1 MLMWI
6 SHRFRIKS
14 LRAFIFLVIVG
25 IVSISLVLSG
35 MLFYTRSATMLK
47 DSYEIDVSKQFEQ
60 INNLIDDCIT
70 QVDSI
75 FPLLMSNITIRENLE
90 PTSKIFQSATAF
102 DRQLNIERQVT
113 SLIISNYI
121 WNQKLINAVY
131 ICGCDQIPYVVSLK
145 SQSNTTA
152 YLNEAAQFIT
162 DSTSLQIIST
172 VNREH
177 SLYLARNIYSIY
189 TGSKIASIV
198 IEIDQDAFKEIY
210 MTSVDEHWLV
220 YLFKSN
226 GELLN
231 KPSDAS
237 CEKDIRVLLDRNILG
252 QGMQNFD
259 LNDINYEVIAST
271 LSYSTLTTVIAAPT
285 EYLYQELQN
294 TLTGFIWM
302 FAAII
307 LGTLFVTAISSS
319 LIASPI
325 DNMITQIKSIS
336 SGKSNSLVSQSIYTE
351 FEELT
356 NAFNNM
362 LDQLEINYSEI
373 YEKQV
378 LLKSAE
384 IKALQSQMDP
394 HFLFNV
400 LDSIAWK
407 AEISDNDE
415 IYQMVVSLAEIMRI
429 NILSK
434 ESEFI
439 SLEQELK
446 YIRFYVHLQQTRFE
460 DKFQISVEAD
470 ESLLQCKIPCFSIQP
485 LVENAIIHGLEPK
498 KGPGN
503 LDVSITDEDGCIK
516 IIVEDNGVGFDVE
529 PSLETIKPSG
539 GERTHIGLKNLN
551 RRLALLYGNECK
563 LHISSTPNISTRI
576 SYTIPKRR

>member
-1 MLMWI
+1 MWI
-6 SHRFRIKS
+6 SHRIRIKS
-14 LRAFIFLVIVG
+14 LRAFILLIIVG
-25 IVSISLVLSG
+25 IVSISLFLSG
-35 MLFYTRSATMLK
+35 TLFYLRSAAMLK
-47 DSYEIDVSKQFEQ
+47 TNYEKDVSKQFDQ
-60 INNLIDDCIT
+60 INKLIDDCVT

-90 PTSKIFQSATAF
+90 PTSKIYQSTTAS
-102 DRQLNIERQVT
+102 DRQLNIERQIT

-131 ICGCDQIPYVVSLK
+131 ICGCDQSPYVVSLK
-145 SQSNTTA
+145 SQSNTTV
-152 YLNEAAQFIT
+152 YFNEAAQFIS

-177 SLYLARNIYSIY
+177 SLYFARNIYSIY
-189 TGSKIASIV
+189 TGSKIACIV
-198 IEIDQDAFKEIY
+198 IEIDQDALKELY
-210 MTSVDEHWLV
+210 MTNVDEHWLV
-220 YLFKSN
+220 YLFKPS

-237 CEKDIRVLLDRNILG
+237 CEKDIRALLDRNILG

-259 LNDINYEVIAST
+259 INDINYEVIAST
-271 LSYSTLTTVIAAPT
+271 LSYSTLTTVIATPT

-351 FEELT
+351 FEDLT
-356 NAFNNM
+356 NAFNTM

-384 IKALQSQMDP
+384 IKALQSQLDP

-415 IYQMVVSLAEIMRI
+415 IYQMVVSLAEIMRM
-429 NILSK
+429 NIISK

-460 DKFQISVEAD
+460 DKFQISIEAD
-470 ESLLQCKIPCFSIQP
+470 ESLQQCKIPCFSIQP

-498 KGPGN
+498 KGPGT
-503 LDVSITDEDGCIK
+503 LDVSITEEDGYIK
-516 IIVEDNGVGFDVE
+516 IIVEDNGVGFDIE
-529 PSLETIKPSG
+529 PSLETIKPSR

>member
-1 MLMWI
+1 MWI
-6 SHRFRIKS
+6 SHRIRIKS
-14 LRAFIFLVIVG
+14 LRAFILLIIVG
-25 IVSISLVLSG
+25 IVSISLFLSG
-35 MLFYTRSATMLK
+35 TLFYLRSAAMLK
-47 DSYEIDVSKQFEQ
+47 TNYEKDVSKQFDQ
-60 INNLIDDCIT
+60 INKLIDDCVT

-90 PTSKIFQSATAF
+90 PTSKIYQSTTAS
-102 DRQLNIERQVT
+102 DRQLNIERQIT

-131 ICGCDQIPYVVSLK
+131 ICGCDQSPYVVSLK
-145 SQSNTTA
+145 SQSNTTV
-152 YLNEAAQFIT
+152 YFNEAAQFIS

-177 SLYLARNIYSIY
+177 SLYFARNIYSIY
-189 TGSKIASIV
+189 TGSKIACIV
-198 IEIDQDAFKEIY
+198 IEIDQDALKELY
-210 MTSVDEHWLV
+210 MTNVDEHWLV
-220 YLFKSN
+220 YLFKPS

-237 CEKDIRVLLDRNILG
+237 CEKDIRALLDRNILG
-252 QGMQNFD
+252 PGMQNFD
-259 LNDINYEVIAST
+259 INDINYEVIAST
-271 LSYSTLTTVIAAPT
+271 LSYSTLTTVIATPT

-351 FEELT
+351 FEDLT
-356 NAFNNM
+356 NAFNTM

-384 IKALQSQMDP
+384 IKALQSQLDP

-415 IYQMVVSLAEIMRI
+415 IYQMVVSLAEIMRM
-429 NILSK
+429 NIISK

-460 DKFQISVEAD
+460 DKFQISIEAD
-470 ESLLQCKIPCFSIQP
+470 ESLQQCKIPCFSIQP

-498 KGPGN
+498 KGPGT
-503 LDVSITDEDGCIK
+503 LDVSITEEDGYIK
-516 IIVEDNGVGFDVE
+516 IIVEDNGVGFDIE
-529 PSLETIKPSG
+529 PSLETIKPSR

>member
-1 MLMWI
+1 MWI

-14 LRAFIFLVIVG
+14 LRAFILLMIVG

-35 MLFYTRSATMLK
+35 TLFYLRSAAMLNTN
-47 DSYEIDVSKQFEQ
+47 YEKDVSKQFDQ
-60 INNLIDDCIT
+60 INNLIEDCVT

-90 PTSKIFQSATAF
+90 PTSKVYQSTTAS

-145 SQSNTTA
+145 SQSNMTA
-152 YLNEAAQFIT
+152 YFNEAAQFIS

-177 SLYLARNIYSIY
+177 SLYFARNIYSIY

-198 IEIDQDAFKEIY
+198 IEIDQDAFKEIC
-210 MTSVDEHWLV
+210 MTNVDEHWLV
-220 YLFKSN
+220 YLFKPN

-231 KPSDAS
+231 KPSDAL

-307 LGTLFVTAISSS
+307 LGTLFVTTISSS

-460 DKFQISVEAD
+460 DKFQISIETD

>member
-1 MLMWI
+1 MWI
-6 SHRFRIKS
+6 SHRIRIKS
-14 LRAFIFLVIVG
+14 LRVFILLIIMG
-25 IVSISLVLSG
+25 IVSISLFLSG
-35 MLFYTRSATMLK
+35 TLFYLRSAAMLK
-47 DSYEIDVSKQFEQ
+47 TNYEKDVSKQFDQ
-60 INNLIDDCIT
+60 INKLIDDCVT

-75 FPLLMSNITIRENLE
+75 FPLLMSNITIRANLE
-90 PTSKIFQSATAF
+90 PTSKIYQSTTAS
-102 DRQLNIERQVT
+102 DRQLNIERQIT

-131 ICGCDQIPYVVSLK
+131 ICGCDQSPYVVSLK
-145 SQSNTTA
+145 SQSNTTV
-152 YLNEAAQFIT
+152 YFNEAAQFIA

-177 SLYLARNIYSIY
+177 SLYFARNIYSIY
-189 TGSKIASIV
+189 TGSKIACIV
-198 IEIDQDAFKEIY
+198 IEIDQDALKELY
-210 MTSVDEHWLV
+210 MTNVDEHWLV
-220 YLFKSN
+220 YLFKPS

-237 CEKDIRVLLDRNILG
+237 CEKDIRALLDRNILG

-259 LNDINYEVIAST
+259 INDINYEVIAST
-271 LSYSTLTTVIAAPT
+271 LSYSTLTTVIATPT

-294 TLTGFIWM
+294 TLAGFIWM

-336 SGKSNSLVSQSIYTE
+336 SGKSNSLVSLSIYTE
-351 FEELT
+351 FEDLT
-356 NAFNNM
+356 NAFNTM

-384 IKALQSQMDP
+384 IKALQSQLDP

-415 IYQMVVSLAEIMRI
+415 IYQMVVSLAEIMRM
-429 NILSK
+429 NIISK

-460 DKFQISVEAD
+460 DKFQISIEAD
-470 ESLLQCKIPCFSIQP
+470 ESLQQCKIPCFSIQP

-498 KGPGN
+498 KGPGT
-503 LDVSITDEDGCIK
+503 LDVSITEEDGYIK
-516 IIVEDNGVGFDVE
+516 IIVEDNGVGFDIE
-529 PSLETIKPSG
+529 PSLETIKPSR

>member
-1 MLMWI
+1 MWI

>member
-14 LRAFIFLVIVG
+14 IRAFIFLMIVG
-25 IVSISLVLSG
+25 IVSVSLVLSG
-35 MLFYTRSATMLK
+35 TLFYSRSAAMLK
-47 DSYEIDVSKQFEQ
+47 GSYETDVSKQFDQ
-60 INNLIDDCIT
+60 INSLIDDCIT
-70 QVDSI
+70 QVDSV

-90 PTSKIFQSATAF
+90 PTSKIFQSTTAS

-131 ICGCDQIPYVVSLK
+131 ICGCDQIPYVISLK
-145 SQSNTTA
+145 NQSNTTA

-162 DSTSLQIIST
+162 DSTALQIISA

-198 IEIDQDAFKEIY
+198 IEIDQDALKEIY
-210 MTSVDEHWLV
+210 MTNVDERWLV
-220 YLFKSN
+220 YIFKSN

-237 CEKDIRVLLDRNILG
+237 SEKDIRALLDQNILG
-252 QGMQNFD
+252 QGIQNFD
-259 LNDINYEVIAST
+259 IDDINYEVIAST
-271 LSYSTLTTVIAAPT
+271 VSDPTLTTVIAAPT

-319 LIASPI
+319 LIISPI

-336 SGKSNSLVSQSIYTE
+336 SGESNSLISKSIYTE
-351 FEELT
+351 FEDLT
-356 NAFNNM
+356 NAFNTM

-378 LLKSAE
+378 LLKNAE

-415 IYQMVVSLAEIMRI
+415 IYQMVVSLAEIMRM

-460 DKFQISVEAD
+460 DKFQICIEAD
-470 ESLLQCKIPCFSIQP
+470 ESLLQRKIPCFSIQP

-498 KGPGN
+498 KGPGS

-516 IIVEDNGVGFDVE
+516 IIVEDDGVGFDIE
-529 PSLETIKPSG
+529 PSLETIRSSG
-539 GERTHIGLKNLN
+539 GERTHIGLRNLN
-551 RRLALLYGNECK
+551 RRLALLYGDDCR

>member
-1 MLMWI
+1 MWI
-6 SHRFRIKS
+6 SYRFRIKS

-439 SLEQELK
+439 SLKQELK

>member
-1 MLMWI
+1 MLMRI

-14 LRAFIFLVIVG
+14 LRAFIFLVILG
-25 IVSISLVLSG
+25 IVSVSLVLAG
-35 MLFYTRSATMLK
+35 MLFYSRSATMLK
-47 DSYEIDVSKQFEQ
+47 DSYEIDVGKQFEQ
-60 INNLIDDCIT
+60 INFLINDCIT

-90 PTSKIFQSATAF
+90 PTSKTFQSTAAS

-145 SQSNTTA
+145 NQTNTAA
-152 YLNEAAQFIT
+152 YLNEAAQYIT

-189 TGSKIASIV
+189 TGSRIASIV
-198 IEIDQDAFKEIY
+198 IEIDQDAFKESF
-210 MTSVDEHWLV
+210 MTNVDEHWLV
-220 YLFKSN
+220 YIFKSN

-237 CEKDIRVLLDRNILG
+237 CEKDIRILLEKNSLG
-252 QGMQNFD
+252 KGIRNFD
-259 LNDINYEVIAST
+259 INDINYEVTARSLT
-271 LSYSTLTTVIAAPT
+271 NCELTTVIAAPT
-285 EYLYQELQN
+285 EYLYKEIQS

-302 FAAII
+302 FVTII
-307 LGTLFVTAISSS
+307 LGTLFVTTLSSS
-319 LIASPI
+319 LITSPI
-325 DNMITQIKSIS
+325 DNMIAQMKSIS
-336 SGKSNSLVSQSIYTE
+336 SGESNSLISKSVYTE
-351 FEELT
+351 FEDLT
-356 NAFNNM
+356 NAFNAM
-362 LDQLEINYSEI
+362 LDQLEINYGEI

-415 IYQMVVSLAEIMRI
+415 IYQMVVSLAEIMRM

-460 DKFQISVEAD
+460 DRFQIRIDAD
-470 ESLLQCKIPCFSIQP
+470 ESLLEYKIPCFSVQP

-498 KGPGN
+498 KGPGKLN
-503 LDVSITDEDGCIK
+503 VSITDENSCIR
-516 IIVEDNGVGFDVE
+516 IVVEDNGVGFDTV
-529 PSLETIKPSG
+529 PGIDTIQSSG

-551 RRLALLYGNECK
+551 RRLSLLYGNDYK
-563 LHISSTPNISTRI
+563 LHISSTQNVSTRI

>member
-1 MLMWI
+1 MSMWI

-14 LRAFIFLVIVG
+14 LRAFILLMIVG
-25 IVSISLVLSG
+25 IVSISSVLSG
-35 MLFYTRSATMLK
+35 TLFYHRSAAMLK
-47 DSYEIDVSKQFEQ
+47 NNYEKDISKQFDQ
-60 INNLIDDCIT
+60 INNLIDDCVT

-90 PTSKIFQSATAF
+90 PTSKIYQSTTAS

-152 YLNEAAQFIT
+152 FFNEAAQFIS

-198 IEIDQDAFKEIY
+198 IEIDQDALKEIY
-210 MTSVDEHWLV
+210 MTNVDEHWLV

-252 QGMQNFD
+252 QGTQNFD

-307 LGTLFVTAISSS
+307 LGTLLVTAISSS

-336 SGKSNSLVSQSIYTE
+336 SGESNSMVSQSIYTE
-351 FEELT
+351 FEDLT
-356 NAFNNM
+356 NAFNTM

-384 IKALQSQMDP
+384 IKALQSQLDP

-415 IYQMVVSLAEIMRI
+415 IYQMVVSLAEIMRM

-460 DKFQISVEAD
+460 DKFQISIEAD
-470 ESLLQCKIPCFSIQP
+470 EALLQCKIPCFSIQP

-516 IIVEDNGVGFDVE
+516 IIVEDNGVGFDIE

>member
-325 DNMITQIKSIS
+325 DYMITQIKSIS

>member
-1 MLMWI
+1 MFMWI

-14 LRAFIFLVIVG
+14 IRALIFLMIVG

-35 MLFYTRSATMLK
+35 TLFYSRSAAMLK
-47 DSYEIDVSKQFEQ
+47 GSYEIDVSKQFDQ

-90 PTSKIFQSATAF
+90 PTSKIFQSTTAS

-152 YLNEAAQFIT
+152 YFNEAAQFIS
-162 DSTSLQIIST
+162 DSTALQIISA

-198 IEIDQDAFKEIY
+198 IEIDQDALKEIY
-210 MTSVDEHWLV
+210 MTNVDEHWLV
-220 YLFKSN
+220 YIFKSN

-237 CEKDIRVLLDRNILG
+237 CEKDIRALLDQNILG
-252 QGMQNFD
+252 QGIQNFD
-259 LNDINYEVIAST
+259 INDINYEVIAST
-271 LSYSTLTTVIAAPT
+271 VSDPTLTTVIAAPT

-294 TLTGFIWM
+294 ALTGFIWM

-307 LGTLFVTAISSS
+307 LGTLFITAISSS
-319 LIASPI
+319 LITSPI

-336 SGKSNSLVSQSIYTE
+336 SGESNSLISKSIYTE
-351 FEELT
+351 FEDLT
-356 NAFNNM
+356 NAFNAM

-378 LLKSAE
+378 LLKNAE

-415 IYQMVVSLAEIMRI
+415 IYQMVVSLAEIMRM
-429 NILSK
+429 NILSN

-460 DKFQISVEAD
+460 DKFQIRIEAD

-498 KGPGN
+498 KGPGS

-516 IIVEDNGVGFDVE
+516 IIVEDDGVGFDIE
-529 PSLETIKPSG
+529 PGLETIKSSG
-539 GERTHIGLKNLN
+539 GERTHIGLRNLN
-551 RRLALLYGNECK
+551 RRLALLYGDDCR

>member
-1 MLMWI
+1 MAMWI
-6 SHRFRIKS
+6 PHRFRIKS
-14 LRAFIFLVIVG
+14 LRVFILLTIVG

-35 MLFYTRSATMLK
+35 TLFYSRSAAMLK
-47 DSYEIDVSKQFEQ
+47 TSYQKDVSKQFDQ
-60 INNLIDDCIT
+60 INSLIDDCVT

-90 PTSKIFQSATAF
+90 PTSKIYQSTTAS

-152 YLNEAAQFIT
+152 HFNEAAQFISE
-162 DSTSLQIIST
+162 STSLQIIST

-177 SLYLARNIYSIY
+177 SLYFARNIYSIY

-198 IEIDQDAFKEIY
+198 IEIDQDALKEIY
-210 MTSVDEHWLV
+210 MDNIDKHWLV
-220 YLFKSN
+220 YLFKPN

-237 CEKDIRVLLDRNILG
+237 CEKDIRVLIDRNILG
-252 QGMQNFD
+252 QGTQNFD
-259 LNDINYEVIAST
+259 INDINYEVIANT
-271 LSYSTLTTVIAAPT
+271 LSYSALTTVIAAPT

-294 TLTGFIWM
+294 TLIGFFWM
-302 FAAII
+302 FASTI

-336 SGKSNSLVSQSIYTE
+336 SGESNSLVSQSIYTE
-351 FEELT
+351 FEDLT
-356 NAFNNM
+356 NAFNTM
-362 LDQLEINYSEI
+362 LDQLEINYSEL

-384 IKALQSQMDP
+384 IKALQSQLDP

-415 IYQMVVSLAEIMRI
+415 IYQMVVSLAEIMRM

-460 DKFQISVEAD
+460 DKIQINIEAD

-503 LDVSITDEDGCIK
+503 LGVSITDEDSCIK

-529 PSLETIKPSG
+529 PSLEAIKPSG

-551 RRLALLYGNECK
+551 RRLALLYGNDCK